1 MTQIYHITHI
11 NNLAN
16 IVNSGFLLPDNQVQ
30 GTGIQNTNIG
40 HRHIKERR
48 SRRKVKV
55 ASGGVLADYVPFYFA
70 PRSPMLYVINAGGI
84 EEYSDGQTPILHL
97 VAELEIV
104 VTAGKG
110 YCFTDR
116 HAELAWAKYYEDIQQ
131 LEDAVDWNIM
141 RQRYWSNTDEEKEKR
156 QAEFLVHQNFEW
168 TFVQKIGVIN
178 AEIAVQVGTIFGSA
192 DHQPQIEVNPH
203 WYYPC

>member
-11 NNLAN
+11 NNLEN

-48 SRRKVKV
+48 ARREVQV
-55 ASGGVLADYVPFYFA
+55 SSGGVLADYVPFYFA
-70 PRSPMLYVINAGGI
+70 PRSPMLYVINSGGI
-84 EEYSDGQTPILHL
+84 EGYSDGQTPVLHL
-97 VAELEIV
+97 VTDLEIV
-104 VTAGKG
+104 VEAGKG

-131 LEDAVDWNIM
+131 IEHVVDWNVM
-141 RQRYWSNTDEEKEKR
+141 QQRYWSNTDEEKEKR

-168 TFVQKIGVIN
+168 TFIQKIGVIST
-178 AEIAVQVGTIFGSA
+178 EIARQVDAILESA
-192 DHQPQIEVNPH
+192 KHQPQIEVIPN
-203 WYYPC
+203 WYY